1 MSQAALE
8 SFLGRLIT
16 DKDFNAKAV
25 LSLENACRA
34 EGYNI
39 SAKEISYLKTID
51 YMMFSKMAEGLDDA
65 IKRG

>member
-1 MSQAALE
+1 MSQAAVE

-16 DKDFNAKAV
+16 DKSFNTKAAF
-25 LSLENACRA
+25 SLESACRT

-51 YMMFSKMAEGLDDA
+51 YMMFSKMAGGLDDT